1 MLLPTPVMSA
11 EPIRSGIGRSTG
23 FGWCDGLVARLTTVG
38 IGPDQSQGP
47 VGRGTNI
54 VQAPTRDAG
63 SPSAMRPRHFT
74 RGRGLLYGCAPLA
87 FGLFASS
94 GRAPAPGPFDYD
106 TVEIA
111 PNVYGF
117 FEKRLNPIV
126 SSNIIAVIGR
136 DAVLVFD
143 TGHHPTI
150 TRRIA
155 GDIKRLTAKPVR
167 YVVISHWHDDHFA
180 GNAEF
185 AKAFPGVQ
193 IIAHEFTAK
202 MIESRKDSFRGEACR
217 KDIVDSSKPLR
228 DLLATGKRADGT
240 PISDSTRH
248 RLENFAEAL
257 DAQMPEC
264 DAMEYR
270 GVDRRIDGSLTLD
283 LGGRSVELSFLGRG
297 NTAGDLV
304 AYLPDTKTLL
314 TGDLVV
320 YPFPFATEPYVTEW
334 AAVMRRIEGMDLTRI
349 VPGHG
354 PVMNDKAYVRDVA
367 EVLESISSQAKAA
380 YQPGMTADQ
389 LREQIDLSRFSDRFA
404 HGDAFIKANFDAQ
417 MKGSA
422 IDRMWQELAGQ
433 WKPEG

>member
-1 MLLPTPVMSA
+1 M
-11 EPIRSGIGRSTG
+11 RCGIGRSAG
-23 FGWCDGLVARLTTVG
+23 FRWCNGLVARLTAVG
-38 IGPDQSQGP
+38 IGPDQTEGL
-47 VGRGTNI
+47 VGAVPISSKHGNA
-54 VQAPTRDAG
+54 APAHL
-63 SPSAMRPRHFT
+63 SAMTTRHLA
-74 RGRGLLYGCAPLA
+74 RGRALLYGCAALA
-87 FGLFASS
+87 LVRAGSV
-94 GRAPAPGPFDYD
+94 GMAPAPGPFDYD

-126 SSNIIAVIGR
+126 SSNIVAVIGR

-143 TGHHPTI
+143 TGHHPSI

-155 GDIKRLTAKPVR
+155 DDIKRLTKKPVR

-185 AKAFPGVQ
+185 SKAFPGVQ
-193 IIAHEFTAK
+193 IIAHEFTAR
-202 MIESRKDSFRGEACR
+202 MIESRRDSFRGEACR
-217 KDIVDSSKPLR
+217 KDIENSSKPLR
-228 DLLATGKRADGT
+228 DMLTTGKRSGGT

-248 RLENFAEAL
+248 RLQNFAEAL

-270 GVDRRIDGSLTLD
+270 GVDRSIDRSLTLD
-283 LGGRSVELSFLGRG
+283 LGGRRVELSFLGRG
-297 NTAGDLV
+297 NTAGDMV

-334 AAVMRRIEGMDLTRI
+334 AAVMRRIEGMDVTRI

-354 PVMNDKAYVRDVA
+354 PVMNDKQYVRAVA

-389 LREQIDLSRFSDRFA
+389 LREKIDITRFSDQFS

-422 IDRMWQELAGQ
+422 IDRIWQELTGQ

>member
-1 MLLPTPVMSA
+1 MT
-11 EPIRSGIGRSTG
+11 TG
-23 FGWCDGLVARLTTVG
+23 HV
-38 IGPDQSQGP
+38 
-47 VGRGTNI
+47 
-54 VQAPTRDAG
+54 
-63 SPSAMRPRHFT
+63 T
-74 RGRGLLYGCAPLA
+74 RGRGLLYGCAALA
-87 FGLFASS
+87 VGIIVST
-94 GRAPAPGPFDYD
+94 GMPPVPGPFDYD

-111 PNVYGF
+111 PDVYGF
-117 FEKRLNPIV
+117 FEQRLNPIV

-155 GDIKRLTAKPVR
+155 GDIKRLTKKPVR

-185 AKAFPGVQ
+185 SKAYPGVQ
-193 IIAHEFTAK
+193 IIAHEFTAR
-202 MIESRKDSFRGEACR
+202 MIESRKDSFRGEPCR
-217 KDIVDSSKPLR
+217 KDIETSSKPLR
-228 DLLATGKRADGT
+228 DLLTAGKRADGT
-240 PISDSTRH
+240 AISDSTRH
-248 RLENFAEAL
+248 RLQNFAEAL

-270 GVDRRIDGSLTLD
+270 GVDRPINGSLTLD
-283 LGGRSVELSFLGRG
+283 LGGRRVELSFLGRG

-304 AYLPDTKTLL
+304 AYLPDSKTLL

-320 YPFPFATEPYVTEW
+320 FPFPFATEPYVTEW
-334 AAVMRRIEGMDLTRI
+334 AAVMRRIEAMDVTRI

-354 PVMNDKAYVRDVA
+354 PVMNDKQYVRNVA
-367 EVLESISSQAKAA
+367 EVLESISSQATAA

-389 LREQIDLSRFSDRFA
+389 LRAKVDLSRFSDQFA

-422 IDRMWQELAGQ
+422 IDRMWQELTGQ

>member
-1 MLLPTPVMSA
+1 M
-11 EPIRSGIGRSTG
+11 
-23 FGWCDGLVARLTTVG
+23 G
-38 IGPDQSQGP
+38 IGPDQRQGL
-47 VGRGTNI
+47 VGRGPNI
-54 VQAPTRDAG
+54 IQARKRNAG
-63 SPSAMRPRHFT
+63 STSAMTTRYVT
-74 RGRGLLYGCAPLA
+74 RGRAALYGCAALA
-87 FGLFASS
+87 LGIVGGTAM
-94 GRAPAPGPFDYD
+94 APAPGPFDYD

-126 SSNIIAVIGR
+126 SSNIIAVIGQ

-155 GDIKRLTAKPVR
+155 GDIKRLTKKPVR

-185 AKAFPGVQ
+185 AKAYPGVQ
-193 IIAHEFTAK
+193 IIAHEFTAR

-217 KDIVDSSKPLR
+217 KDIENSSKPLR
-228 DLLATGKRADGT
+228 DLLAAGKRSDGT

-248 RLENFAEAL
+248 RLQNFAQAL
-257 DAQMPEC
+257 DAQVPEC

-270 GVDRRIDGSLTLD
+270 GVDRPIDGPLTLD
-283 LGGRSVELSFLGRG
+283 LGGRSVELRFLGRG

-334 AAVMRRIEGMDLTRI
+334 AAVMRRIEGMDVTRI

-354 PVMNDKAYVRDVA
+354 PVMNDKTYVRDVA
-367 EVLESISSQAKAA
+367 DVLESISSQANAA

-389 LREQIDLSRFSDRFA
+389 LREKIDLSRFSEHFS

-417 MKGSA
+417 TKGSA
-422 IDRMWQELAGQ
+422 IDRMWQELTGQ

>member
-1 MLLPTPVMSA
+1 MLLPTPVMSTQ
-11 EPIRSGIGRSTG
+11 PIRRGIGRPTG

-47 VGRGTNI
+47 VGRGPNI
-54 VQAPTRDAG
+54 VQAPSRDAA
-63 SPSAMRPRHFT
+63 SPSGMTTRYYA
-74 RGRGLLYGCAPLA
+74 RGRGLLYSCATLA
-87 FGLFASS
+87 LGLFATT
-94 GRAPAPGPFDYD
+94 GMAPAPGPFDYD

-150 TRRIA
+150 TRRIV
-155 GDIKRLTAKPVR
+155 GDIKRLTTKPVR

-180 GNAEF
+180 GNAELS
-185 AKAFPGVQ
+185 KAYPGVQ
-193 IIAHEFTAK
+193 IIAHEFTTR

-217 KDIVDSSKPLR
+217 KDIVSSSKPLR
-228 DLLATGKRADGT
+228 DLLAAGKRPDGT

-334 AAVMRRIEGMDLTRI
+334 AAVMRRIEAMDLTRI

-354 PVMNDKAYVRDVA
+354 PVMNDKQYVRDVA

-389 LREQIDLSRFSDRFA
+389 LREKIDISRFSDRFS

-422 IDRMWQELAGQ
+422 IDRMWQELAGE